1 MTLINKSLYKKI
13 IKSIPILCID
23 LIVIHND
30 KYLLIKRNENPLK
43 DEWWVPGGRVL
54 LGEKIED
61 TAKRKLEEEIG
72 TKVNNEM
79 IMHGI
84 YEDFFDK
91 SSMGEHLYHTLSI
104 VFKIELDSIDNI
116 KLDSTSNNW
125 ALKNNLPCRFEKKMR
140 LING

>member
-1 MTLINKSLYKKI
+1 MTLIDKSLYKKI

-23 LIVIHND
+23 LIVVHND

-54 LGEKIED
+54 LGENIED

-72 TKVNNEM
+72 TKVDSEM
-79 IMHGI
+79 ILYGI
-84 YEDFFDK
+84 YEDFFNK
-91 SSMGEHLYHTLSI
+91 SSLGEHLYHTLSL
-104 VFKIELDSIDNI
+104 VFKIKLESINNI
-116 KLDSTSNNW
+116 KLDSTSNSW
-125 ALKNNLPCRFEKKMR
+125 ALKNTLPSRFKDKLR

>member
-1 MTLINKSLYKKI
+1 MYR
-13 IKSIPILCID
+13 
-23 LIVIHND
+23 HN
-30 KYLLIKRNENPLK
+30 YLLINRNDNPLK
-43 DEWWVPGGRVL
+43 DEWWGPGGRVL

-72 TKVNNEM
+72 TKVDSKM
-79 IMHGI
+79 IIYGI

-104 VFKIELDSIDNI
+104 VFKIKLESINNI

-125 ALKNNLPCRFEKKMR
+125 ALKNTLPSRFEEKLR
-140 LING
+140 LIND